1 MLVVEGY
8 MDVVA
13 LAQYG
18 VEYVVATLGT
28 ATTEAHVQRLLRLA
42 DEVVFSFDG
51 DSATSAP
58 RGERWRTPAG
68 VARDGKTD
76 SFSVPA

>member
-1 MLVVEGY
+1 MACFQAQGAIRKVNRVLVVEGY

-28 ATTEAHVQRLLRLA
+28 ATTEAHVQRLMRLA
-42 DEVVFSFDG
+42 DEVVFSLM
-51 DSATSAP
+51 ATAPASAP
-58 RGERWRTPAG
+58 RG
-68 VARDGKTD
+68 AR
-76 SFSVPA
+76 